1 MGLLISLLRIGCTSK
16 SFIFSSISA
25 YTISFPLILCDH
37 ISRTTYLSTITFSPW
52 KSSISTLP
60 YTFTPHSLPCCFL
73 PQQPSSRSPKQ
84 LTSFRNY
91 QMGIPFLLQHALGLD
106 PILDLISRLCCF
118 HFCCWFC
125 WFWTGKAKEGIAVLV
140 RYRVVSK
147 VIWLG
152 MYESGP

>member
-73 PQQPSSRSPKQ
+73 PQQPSSRSPKKANLFSQ
-84 LTSFRNY
+84 LSDGYTFSSSTRFGSGSHSGSY
-91 QMGIPFLLQHALGLD
+91 IKAMLFSLLLLILLVLD
-106 PILDLISRLCCF
+106 WESERGDS
-118 HFCCWFC
+118 
-125 WFWTGKAKEGIAVLV
+125 G
-140 RYRVVSK
+140 VSK
-147 VIWLG
+147 V
-152 MYESGP
+152 SGG